1 VINKKNM
8 ELKDIE
14 DFFKKVENLYIIGLF
29 FAAVIL
35 LYITVIGVSVV
46 FMVTDKA
53 YSEEVETENVT
64 KTMQDIIDRNNIIM
78 YVLIGFLGVMILGI
92 GGFAY
97 NKNKNMSDAFKALTD
112 NKFTLSVLLV
122 LIFVMV
128 AMNSFCKYIQDMP
141 DKVIKQLNEDDKY
154 KNWSKSE
161 KSATANDELT
171 NQGLAMSIAGSMAS
185 AIVIV
190 LIVIFFKDRKPS
202 A

>member
-1 VINKKNM
+1 M

-35 LYITVIGVSVV
+35 LYITVIGVSIV
-46 FMVTDKA
+46 FMVTDKT
-53 YSEEVETENVT
+53 YSEEVETGNVK
-64 KTMQDIIDRNNIIM
+64 KTMQDIIDRNNIVM
-78 YVLIGFLGVMILGI
+78 YVLIGVLSVAVLGI

-97 NKNKNMSDAFKALTD
+97 SKNKNMSDSLNALAD
-112 NKFTLSVLLV
+112 NKFTLSILLV
-122 LIFVMV
+122 LIVVMV

-141 DKVIKQLNEDDKY
+141 EKVIKQLNEDDKY
-154 KNWSKSE
+154 KNWSESE

-190 LIVIFFKDRKPS
+190 LIVLFFKDKKPIIPLK
-202 A
+202 